1 MIEQSNSR
9 GILKLKEDDDIMT
22 EQKSSLENTFQNTN
36 LTKYQNTNQ
45 ITFPQKEI
53 NKNETNDNH
62 ILLEDFA
69 NSKKDNEEKTNN

>member
-1 MIEQSNSR
+1 MIEQSTSR
-9 GILKLKEDDDIMT
+9 GISKLKEDDDILT

-62 ILLEDFA
+62 IYFIGRFR
-69 NSKKDNEEKTNN
+69 KFEKRQ